1 MHCLVALAATTTGVV
16 VLHDV
21 FRIGGSGLDELVTN
35 WLQANVFLLAGALCL
50 LRVAWVPKERSTWLA
65 LGIGI
70 LCWWPAN
77 TTFHFWVARQDPIP
91 FPSISDAF
99 WLASYPALYVAIVLA
114 ARRQLTGVAV
124 GLWLDGLLG
133 ALALAALTA
142 AVVLQVV
149 LGGIGGSFGVVAT
162 NLAYPLADVVLLG
175 LLGGI
180 FVLSGWR
187 PGRRWRTLA
196 AGMALL
202 FAADSIYLVEVA
214 TGAYRPGS
222 AVDALWP
229 IALLLPALAAW
240 QSGDHG
246 PRLRA
251 EGHKLLAI
259 PSLFLLVAA
268 GVLLADHF
276 RPLNLLAIGL
286 AGATILV
293 AILRML
299 LTLGEVRALAE
310 SRQLAQ
316 TDDLTGLPN
325 RRHFFASLDHR
336 LASAAR
342 EGSSVTL
349 LLIDLDRFKELNDT
363 LGHHVGDRLL
373 GQIGRRLHDGL
384 DSVETVARLG
394 GDEFAIILEDGADAK
409 TAANVA
415 TAVRAAL
422 AKPMRLDEMTLHVD
436 ASIGIATYP
445 EHADSPVELLQRAD
459 IAMYEAK
466 ANRRGHQVYAPER
479 DGHTRARL
487 ALIGELRAGIERGE
501 ILLHFQ
507 PKASLA
513 TGAIDGVEALVRWQH
528 PTRGLLEPAVFLP
541 LAEQTGLMRLLT
553 LRVLDLALEQRSA
566 WHAAGIELAVGVN
579 LSAENLLDIE
589 LETDVR
595 RLLARWSVD
604 PRWLQLEITED
615 VLMADPRRTRDVLE
629 RLRATGVTIALD
641 DFGTGYSSLVH
652 VKQLAL
658 DELKIDR
665 AFVTNL
671 LHDRADAAI
680 VTSTLALARSLGLR
694 VVAEG
699 VEDGATWSRLAAL
712 GCDLA
717 QGYHLSRPL
726 PPEQLAEWLR
736 ERGSSASA
744 AA

>member
-1 MHCLVALAATTTGVV
+1 VIALATGAAGIV

-21 FRIGGSGLDELVTN
+21 FRVGGAGYDGFVTN
-35 WLQANVFLLAGALCL
+35 WVQANVFLLAGTLCF
-50 LRVAWVPKERSTWLA
+50 LRVAWARAERATWLA
-65 LGIGI
+65 LGIGT

-77 TTFHFWVARQDPIP
+77 TTFHFWIARQDPIP
-91 FPSISDAF
+91 FPSISDGF
-99 WLASYPALYVAIVLA
+99 WLASYPALYLAIVLA

-133 ALALAALTA
+133 ALALASLTA

-149 LGGIGGSFGVVAT
+149 LGGIGGSFASVAT
-162 NLAYPLADVVLLG
+162 NLAYPLADIVLLG

-187 PGRRWRTLA
+187 PGRRWRTVA

-214 TGAYRPGS
+214 TGAYHPGS
-222 AVDALWP
+222 AVEALWP

-240 QSGDHG
+240 QSTDQA

-251 EGHKLLAI
+251 DGDKLLAL

-268 GVLLADHF
+268 GVLVADHF
-276 RPLNLLAIGL
+276 RPLNLLALGL

-293 AILRML
+293 AIVRML
-299 LTLGEVRALAE
+299 LTLREVRALAE

-325 RRHFFASLDHR
+325 RRHFFASLDQR
-336 LASAAR
+336 LAAALR
-342 EGSSVTL
+342 DGSDVTL

-373 GQIGRRLHDGL
+373 GEIGRRLGDGL
-384 DSVETVARLG
+384 PGVETVARLG
-394 GDEFAIILEDGADAK
+394 GDEFAIILQDGTGPA
-409 TAANVA
+409 TAAEIA
-415 TAVRAAL
+415 RAIRAKL
-422 AKPMRLDEMTLHVD
+422 AAPMSLDEMTLHVD
-436 ASIGIATYP
+436 ASVGIATYP
-445 EHADSPVELLQRAD
+445 EHAESAVELLQRAD

-466 ANRRGHQVYAPER
+466 AKRSGQQVYAPER

-501 ILLHFQ
+501 IRLHFQ

-553 LRVLDLALEQRSA
+553 LRVLDLALEQCHA
-566 WHAAGIELAVGVN
+566 WHSADIELAVGVN
-579 LSAENLLDIE
+579 LSAENLLDLE
-589 LETDVR
+589 LEADVR

-615 VLMADPRRTRDVLE
+615 VLMADPRRARDVIE
-629 RLRATGVTIALD
+629 RLRAAGVTIALD

-717 QGYHLSRPL
+717 QGFHLSRPL
-726 PPEQLAEWLR
+726 PAEQLADWLNS
-736 ERGSSASA
+736 RGGSASA